1 LLCTSNEGIE
11 VLRLNRKKA
20 IRLGLVSLIVTA
32 AAGTLTALGA
42 GAQTP
47 DSPELTM
54 AKSILRDAP
63 ADGFFET
70 APATTPGA
78 SGPIVGQAVK
88 APGYD
93 PVSGMSLSFEA
104 HGYQRYWINK
114 TAGGLVGIIGVELP
128 DGTKPDAFMNDF
140 NKWAKQYGGKTS
152 AVKGFAGAQETA
164 LAVNDSNL
172 FELAF
177 VAGNQA
183 YVVVG
188 SGAIVSSSTVLEVA
202 QRQQAASLA
211 APTPD
216 QPVAAESA
224 ADQAVAIEDQATVP
238 ALALSSAGSVGAAER
253 FLGNF
258 LRLGVASM
266 VVLGIGTLMMRV
278 GAPYTA
284 AANRSKATRPVA
296 QPTTQ
301 QFASQQ
307 FATPP
312 ARIASRRSS
321 SRDASF
327 TTQLP
332 FG

>member
-1 LLCTSNEGIE
+1 LLCTSNEGNE

-20 IRLGLVSLIVTA
+20 IRLGLVSLILTV
-32 AAGTLTALGA
+32 AAGALTALQA
-42 GAQTP
+42 GAQTA

-63 ADGFFET
+63 SEGFFES

-78 SGPIVGQAVK
+78 SGPIVGTAVK

-93 PVSGMSLSFEA
+93 AVTGMSLSFEA

-114 TAGGLVGIIGVELP
+114 TAGGLIGIIGVELP
-128 DGTKPDAFMNDF
+128 ADTRPDTFMNDF

-152 AVKGFAGAQETA
+152 PVKGFTGAQETA
-164 LAVNDSNL
+164 LAVNDSKL

-177 VAGNQA
+177 VAGNKA

-202 QRQQAASLA
+202 QRQRTASSA
-211 APTPD
+211 APAAE

-224 ADQAVAIEDQATVP
+224 ADQAVVIEDQATVP
-238 ALALSSAGSVGAAER
+238 AVKANTDTVGSVER

-258 LRLGVASM
+258 LRLGTASM

-278 GAPYTA
+278 GAPHIA
-284 AANRSKATRPVA
+284 AANRAKATRPVA
-296 QPTTQ
+296 QPATR
-301 QFASQQ
+301 QFASQN
-307 FATPP
+307 FATV
-312 ARIASRRSS
+312 ASTTRRASRRSAKS
-321 SRDASF
+321 AD
-327 TTQLP
+327 TLLP